1 LARLHLAGVRL
12 AGVRLTGLRLK
23 RVRLARLLT
32 LVRLAGLAG
41 VLLGRVLLGVT
52 GLSVMCSIRSFGRRH
67 ARLMSLLGAAG
78 WGRALSGWV
87 LPPAR
92 WVDH

>member
-1 LARLHLAGVRL
+1 MAGL
-12 AGVRLTGLRLK
+12 
-23 RVRLARLLT
+23 RLARLRLHLVLLAGRLT
-32 LVRLAGLAG
+32 LVGLPGLAG

-52 GLSVMCSIRSFGRRH
+52 GLSVICSIRSFGRRH
-67 ARLMSLLGAAG
+67 ARLMSWLGAAG
-78 WGRALSGWV
+78 WGRALSRCGV